1 MLLYNITNKV
11 EHGVHEEWVGWMR
24 QSYIPHVMESGIFE
38 DYKFSRL
45 LGVDESDGITYA
57 LQFTVSS
64 RPAFDIYQE
73 KFAYEHQQMHDL
85 RYKGNFVTFRSLLDV
100 VEHGR

>member
-11 EHGVHEEWVGWMR
+11 DHGIHDEWLGWMR
-24 QSYIPHVMESGIFE
+24 QAYIPIMMESGVFE
-38 DYKFSRL
+38 EYKFSRL

-57 LQFTVSS
+57 LQLTVSS

-73 KFAYEHQQMHDL
+73 KFAYDHQQLHDR
-85 RYKGNFVTFRSLLDV
+85 RYRGHFVTFRSLLDV
-100 VEHGR
+100 VEQGN

>member
-1 MLLYNITNKV
+1 MLLYNITNKID
-11 EHGVHEEWVGWMR
+11 HTIHDEWLGWM
-24 QSYIPHVMESGIFE
+24 QQAYIPHVMEAGVFE
-38 DYKFSRL
+38 DYKLSRL

-73 KFAYEHQQMHDL
+73 KYAYAHQQMHDL
-85 RYKGNFVTFRSLLDV
+85 RYKGSFVTFRSLLSV
-100 VEHGR
+100 VDHGA

>member
-1 MLLYNITNKV
+1 MILYNITNKV
-11 EHGVHEEWVGWMR
+11 ERGIHDEWVGWMR
-24 QSYIPHVMESGIFE
+24 QFYIPHVMESGYFE
-38 DYKFSRL
+38 SFKFCRM

-73 KFAYEHQQMHDL
+73 KAAYAHQQMHDL
-85 RYKGNFVTFRSLLDV
+85 RYRGNFVTFRSILEIVDQ
-100 VEHGR
+100 GS

>member
-11 EHGVHEEWVGWMR
+11 DHHIHDEWIGWMQ
-24 QSYIPHVMESGIFE
+24 QSYIPYVMESGVFD

-45 LGVDESDGITYA
+45 LGVDESDGFTYA
-57 LQFTVSS
+57 LQFTISS

-73 KFAYEHQQMHDL
+73 KFAYDHQQLHDL

-100 VEHGR
+100 IDHGH

>member
-1 MLLYNITNKV
+1 MILYNITNKV
-11 EHGVHEEWVGWMR
+11 DHAVHDEWLGWMQ

-38 DYKFSRL
+38 DYKFCRL

-57 LQFTVSS
+57 LQFTISS

-73 KFAYEHQQMHDL
+73 KFAYAHQQMHDL
-85 RYKGNFVTFRSLLDV
+85 RYKGNFVTFRSVLDV
-100 VEHGR
+100 VDHGR